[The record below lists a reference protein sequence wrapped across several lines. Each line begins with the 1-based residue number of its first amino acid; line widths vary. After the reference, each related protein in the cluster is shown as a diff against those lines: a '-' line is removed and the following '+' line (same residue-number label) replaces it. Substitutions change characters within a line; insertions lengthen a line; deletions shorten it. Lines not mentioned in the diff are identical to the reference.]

1 MRTSCP
7 PSPRPQPR
15 PSKGHA
21 DRLPLPAATGEAG
34 LKYSAKHHLFRA
46 ALCHLCLD
54 ATDEATALSRYEQ
67 LYPQGGDSREC
78 NLLRRLMD
86 HIEAQDVDAFTDA
99 VKEYDSISRLDQWQA
114 ALLL

>member
-1 MRTSCP
+1 MHEDFDFVKLIQFRYLEDIYGLFHP
-7 PSPRPQPR
+7 
-15 PSKGHA
+15 GHA

-78 NLLRRLMD
+78 NLLRVGGVCCGR
-86 HIEAQDVDAFTDA
+86 
-99 VKEYDSISRLDQWQA
+99 SRY
-114 ALLL
+114 